1 MKRYFNLLIISGLFA
16 FPLLTGCKKDEAE
29 QQADGRPFTPRIFN
43 DIPLFPESAD
53 SIRVMNVGDTMA
65 FTTLQY
71 SPAQADIVWKINDS
85 IAAKDKQYYFV
96 AKEGGAFR
104 ISVNVS
110 NEGFTTVRYR
120 DVFVIPGTYKRK
132 TTSNVVMAYI
142 NDTSSYKYVDFNVI
156 THMAYK
162 IATVSATG
170 VMDISKGEVARKAEQ
185 TVGRAH
191 VAGVPVLLGISGALS
206 ADGWSVSQSNQFG
219 AVASDAVK
227 RAALVQSIKA
237 YVTAKKM
244 DGVDILMTDINASTA
259 IINANIAATGL
270 LLNELRAALGGDA
283 ILTVTVTGATYYDRY
298 PDLSAANWINV
309 HAYEDG
315 VHVGPGKVLG
325 QPSGFDYFVQCAGRW
340 TAKYPASKIVMG
352 IPAFGLRYNTLD
364 ADGNNLSWSSYNYIP
379 YKEILAAV
387 PGAANEEYAAI
398 AKGVY
403 FNGIPLVSKKA
414 AWLKANGFLG
424 AYIWTG
430 EFDVQGNQS
439 LTGSIYNSL
448 K

>member
-16 FPLLTGCKKDEAE
+16 LPLLTGCKKDEAA
-29 QQADGRPFTPRIFN
+29 QQAAGRPFTPRIFN
-43 DIPLFPESAD
+43 ETSLFPESTD
-53 SIRVMNVGDTMA
+53 SVRVLNVGDTMA

-71 SPAQADIVWKINDS
+71 SPAQAEITWKINDS
-85 IAAKDKQYYFV
+85 IAAKDKQYYFI
-96 AKEGGAFR
+96 ASAGGAFR

-110 NEGFTTVRYR
+110 HEGWTTVRYR
-120 DVFVIPGTYKRK
+120 DVFVIPDTYKRK
-132 TTSNVVMAYI
+132 PAANVVMAYI
-142 NDTSSYKYVDFNVI
+142 GDTSGYKYVDFNVV

-162 IATVSATG
+162 IATINAAG
-170 VMDISKGEVARKAEQ
+170 IMDISKGEVARKAEL

-191 VAGVPVLLGISGALS
+191 VAGVPVLMGISGALS

-219 AVASDAVK
+219 AVASDAAK
-227 RAALVQSIKA
+227 RAALVQSIKT
-237 YVTAKKM
+237 YITAKKM

-259 IINANIAATGL
+259 VINANIAATGL
-270 LLNELRAALGGDA
+270 LLNDLRAALGADA

-315 VHVGPGKVLG
+315 VHVGPGKALG

-340 TAKYPASKIVMG
+340 TSKYPASKIVMG

-379 YKEILAAV
+379 YKDILAAV

-398 AKGVY
+398 SKGVY
-403 FNGIPLVSKKA
+403 FNGIALVSKKA
-414 AWLKANGFLG
+414 AWLKANGFRG
-424 AYIWTG
+424 AYIWTA
-430 EFDVQGNQS
+430 EYDVQGNQS
-439 LTGSIYNSL
+439 LTGNIYNTL